1 MTELARP
8 AGLDAP
14 GAAARRRVVSLL
26 TALVFTG
33 TFASVVWHYVNA
45 QYWLKSYP
53 SSTFLFKPRYRL
65 GDFFEVYRNARHFGA
80 AGQENL
86 VYSPVFHVFTKVMT
100 VFPDKLALGLVVTA
114 FLATLAAIAWNWLTP
129 DFGGP
134 LARLPHTLVL
144 TLFAYPVL
152 VAVDR
157 GNLEMVVFVLLAAFF
172 YLYYAAHSRWAWLPL
187 ALAIAAKYYW
197 ATLLVLPLCDKHYR
211 QLVYSVAGAIAST
224 LLSVLAIAWSSG
236 VGIGKVLSI
245 TGGTLRGHVEMDN
258 TLFTVQHG
266 HSLWG
271 VVCVI
276 DRWTGGDIQL
286 WLLGRNNIL
295 RLYVVACLLAFLW
308 ICGRLLTHELADWQ
322 RATVLVVCALLLPM
336 ENHDYTLIHLFL
348 PLALFVLAAGRVR
361 RWWLVALLFVLL
373 LVPMDYVYF
382 SFQNYANSDVSTSVL
397 VYPAA
402 LVGLLVV
409 ALRGERS

>member
-1 MTELARP
+1 
-8 AGLDAP
+8 
-14 GAAARRRVVSLL
+14 
-26 TALVFTG
+26 
-33 TFASVVWHYVNA
+33 
-45 QYWLKSYP
+45 
-53 SSTFLFKPRYRL
+53 
-65 GDFFEVYRNARHFGA
+65 
-80 AGQENL
+80 
-86 VYSPVFHVFTKVMT
+86 
-100 VFPDKLALGLVVTA
+100 
-114 FLATLAAIAWNWLTP
+114 
-129 DFGGP
+129 
-134 LARLPHTLVL
+134 
-144 TLFAYPVL
+144 VL

-187 ALAIAAKYYW
+187 A
-197 ATLLVLPLCDKHYR
+197 
-211 QLVYSVAGAIAST
+211 
-224 LLSVLAIAWSSG
+224 LAIAWSSG